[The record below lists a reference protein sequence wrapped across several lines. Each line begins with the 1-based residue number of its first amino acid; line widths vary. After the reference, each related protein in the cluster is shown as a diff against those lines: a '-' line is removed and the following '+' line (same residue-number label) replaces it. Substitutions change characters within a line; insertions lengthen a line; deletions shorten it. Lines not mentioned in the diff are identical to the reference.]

1 MARDSKLTRL
11 NKFLAECG
19 VASRRHADALIAEGA
34 VLVNGKKVFELGTR
48 VSPDDRIT
56 VNGKPVRVT
65 GEKVYLLFNK
75 PKHVVT
81 TMNDPEGRPSIA
93 DYFHRLPV
101 RVFPVGRLDW
111 DSEGMILLTNDGD
124 FAQAVN
130 HPTQEI
136 VKTYLVKASGHLTD
150 EHLVRLRTGVSIP
163 TGRVSAKIAER
174 ARSKG
179 STEKDWIRIGIA
191 EGKNR
196 QIRYMFEKIG
206 FDVLKLQR
214 IAIGQLK
221 MPTTLERGEFVF
233 LTEMGLKKIF
243 EQEKK
248 EEAVHEKR
256 PRSAKSAAR
265 DKASREPGA
274 KKAIP
279 LRSKREGGRQE
290 RGRVVADR
298 PVAPAASSTRG
309 SGSGERSAGR
319 SLPRKAASASEL
331 LGRTGGT
338 AAARGDTSGGGRY
351 GNAKSSD
358 RGSADRA
365 PIGRSGMK
373 RTGSSGARTSPSRSG
388 SSKPGSS
395 RSGSSRSK

>member
-1 MARDSKLTRL
+1 MARDQKLTRL

-19 VASRRHADALIAEGA
+19 VASRRHADQLISEGA

-48 VSPDDRIT
+48 VNPEDRIT
-56 VNGKPVRVT
+56 VNGKPVKPT
-65 GEKVYLLFNK
+65 GEKVYVLFNK

-81 TMNDPEGRPSIA
+81 TMNDPEGRPSVS
-93 DYFHRLPV
+93 DYFQRLPV

-130 HPTQEI
+130 HPKEEILKTYI
-136 VKTYLVKASGHLTD
+136 VKVSGHPTD
-150 EHLVRLRTGVSIP
+150 EQLLRLKQGVSIP
-163 TGRVSAKIAER
+163 SGRVSAKLVER

-179 STEKDWIRIGIA
+179 STDKDWIRVGIA

-243 EQEKK
+243 EQEKR
-248 EEAVHEKR
+248 EAPKEKR
-256 PRSAKSAAR
+256 VRSAKAEAR
-265 DKASREPGA
+265 DKESRDPSA
-274 KKAIP
+274 KKLPA
-279 LRSKREGGRQE
+279 RSKREGGRQE
-290 RGRVVADR
+290 RGR
-298 PVAPAASSTRG
+298 P
-309 SGSGERSAGR
+309 
-319 SLPRKAASASEL
+319 
-331 LGRTGGT
+331 
-338 AAARGDTSGGGRY
+338 
-351 GNAKSSD
+351 
-358 RGSADRA
+358 
-365 PIGRSGMK
+365 K
-373 RTGSSGARTSPSRSG
+373 R
-388 SSKPGSS
+388 
-395 RSGSSRSK
+395 

>member
-1 MARDSKLTRL
+1 MARDQKLTRL

-19 VASRRHADALIAEGA
+19 IASRRHADQLISEGA

-56 VNGKPVRVT
+56 VNGKPVKVA

-81 TMNDPEGRPSIA
+81 TMNDPEGRPSVA
-93 DYFHRLPV
+93 DYFQRLPV

-124 FAQAVN
+124 FAQSVN
-130 HPTQEI
+130 HPTKEI
-136 VKTYLVKASGHLTD
+136 IKTYLVKVSGHVSD
-150 EHLVRLRTGVSIP
+150 EQLLRLKTGVSIP

-179 STEKDWIRIGIA
+179 STEKDWLRIGIA

-196 QIRYMFEKIG
+196 QIRFMLEKIG

-243 EQEKK
+243 EQDKK
-248 EEAVHEKR
+248 ELPKEKR
-256 PRSAKSAAR
+256 PRSAKAEAR
-265 DKASREPGA
+265 DKASRTPGA
-274 KKAIP
+274 TKSKGLPA
-279 LRSKREGGRQE
+279 RSKREGGRQE
-290 RGRVVADR
+290 RGR
-298 PVAPAASSTRG
+298 PAASPPTSRAATR
-309 SGSGERSAGR
+309 
-319 SLPRKAASASEL
+319 P
-331 LGRTGGT
+331 
-338 AAARGDTSGGGRY
+338 AARSH
-351 GNAKSSD
+351 K
-358 RGSADRA
+358 
-365 PIGRSGMK
+365 
-373 RTGSSGARTSPSRSG
+373 
-388 SSKPGSS
+388 
-395 RSGSSRSK
+395 